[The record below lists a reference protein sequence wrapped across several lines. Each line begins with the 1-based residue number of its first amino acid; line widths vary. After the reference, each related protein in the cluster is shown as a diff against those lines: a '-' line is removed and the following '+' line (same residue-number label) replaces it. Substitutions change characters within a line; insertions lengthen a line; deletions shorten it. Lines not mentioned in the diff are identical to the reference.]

1 MNSDY
6 CVKLHENDDV
16 YGVKVSQD
24 ANESDWENSRV
35 AWNGKN

>member
-16 YGVKVSQD
+16 Y
-24 ANESDWENSRV
+24 V
-35 AWNGKN
+35 AIKQIPEVFFWMKKIILQRLV